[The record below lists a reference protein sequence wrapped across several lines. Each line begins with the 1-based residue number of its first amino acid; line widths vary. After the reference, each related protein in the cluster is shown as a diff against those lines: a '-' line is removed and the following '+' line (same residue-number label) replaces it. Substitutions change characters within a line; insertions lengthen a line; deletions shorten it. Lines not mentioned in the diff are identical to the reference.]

1 MRNAD
6 GWGALEVRHVR
17 AFAAVVDEG
26 SFSAAARELGYTQ
39 SAVSQQI
46 GALERIVGG
55 SVLRRPPG
63 GRRAPELTDTGRVVL
78 AHARP
83 LLARVKAAQADVAS
97 LAGGDLGQITVL
109 TFQSFGARM
118 LPTALRICR
127 ARCPRV
133 EVRIEEALDADRLLG
148 AVESGEVDIS
158 FASLPLPEGPFAAR
172 ELCDD
177 PYVLVTSV
185 DSEVRSLD
193 DLAGKRLLGI
203 RGCRQYRLV
212 ELEMEARGVEP
223 ESISR
228 FDDNAIIQALAAA
241 DEGVAIVPELVID
254 TADPQ
259 IAVHPLPELPARRL
273 IAVWHRERTLSAA
286 AHQFLD
292 AASVVSA
299 RPRPAPARE
308 PGGRGVL
315 CGVTDGDRGHPAAQL
330 LRTTPH
336 RAPRG
341 GPSADRRAEFGPR
354 LE

>member
-26 SFSAAARELGYTQ
+26 SFSGAARELGYTQ

-55 SVLRRPPG
+55 PVLRRPPG
-63 GRRAPELTDTGRVVL
+63 GRRPPELTDTGRVVL

-83 LLARVKAAQADVAS
+83 LLARVQAAQADVAS
-97 LAGGDLGQITVL
+97 LAGGDIGQVTVL
-109 TFQSFGARM
+109 TFQSFGARL
-118 LPTALRICR
+118 LPAVLRAFR
-127 ARCPRV
+127 ARFPGV

-177 PYVLVTSV
+177 PYVLVTSA
-185 DSEVRSLD
+185 DGGERSLD
-193 DLAGKRLLGI
+193 DLDGRRLLGI
-203 RGCRQYRLV
+203 RGCQQYRIV
-212 ELEMEARGVEP
+212 ELEMFARGVVP
-223 ESISR
+223 ASISR
-228 FDDNAIIQALAAA
+228 FDNNAIIQALVAAG
-241 DEGVAIVPELVID
+241 EGIAIVPELVIEA
-254 TADPQ
+254 ADPR

-286 AHQFLD
+286 AREFVD
-292 AASVVSA
+292 AAAEASTRSGSPSEQPVS
-299 RPRPAPARE
+299 
-308 PGGRGVL
+308 
-315 CGVTDGDRGHPAAQL
+315 
-330 LRTTPH
+330 H
-336 RAPRG
+336 R
-341 GPSADRRAEFGPR
+341 
-354 LE
+354 